1 MHTHTLAHTRIN
13 IYIYYMCVCL
23 IVCVIYIY
31 INIYIYILIST
42 YIYMCVCVFECVC
55 VCMYTI
61 YIYIYLQNIPQKIH
75 DARPPRPAGG
85 RARTSTAA
93 GNFDTSSPCAI
104 GRSPR
109 CCPLAPGG
117 RTGWVDVGG
126 LERWTLSVSIP
137 EIDIQC

>member
-13 IYIYYMCVCL
+13 IYIYILYVCVFDCVC
-23 IVCVIYIY
+23 V
-31 INIYIYILIST
+31 IYIYILIST
-42 YIYMCVCVFECVC
+42 YIYVC
-55 VCMYTI
+55 VCLSVSVYVCIQYT